1 MFILFKKTEIDSLVH
16 LEILGNDHR
25 HDFHIP
31 DSSMTIKYESQPDII
46 PLLQAREEKREGRRK
61 EEGRERGRKE
71 RKDRGKER
79 NCTKENIN
87 KIKIIFLNK
96 KI

>member
-1 MFILFKKTEIDSLVH
+1 MKTEINSLVH
-16 LEILGNDHR
+16 LEILGNDRR

-31 DSSMTIKYESQPDII
+31 DPSMTLKYESQPDII
-46 PLLQAREEKREGRRK
+46 PLPLQTREEKREGRRK

-79 NCTKENIN
+79 NST
-87 KIKIIFLNK
+87 
-96 KI
+96 